1 MYRTVGFVSCLL
13 TQCIV
18 APLVVT
24 STLAV
29 TVCGSDRSG
38 ATAPSSTSG
47 SAGARMAPR
56 SSADAGT
63 VADQTDTAGDGVGD
77 ANQSAE
83 ERGAIVLS
91 GDANIGSALI
101 AGGEPIP
108 FDPGNVTFFQNVL
121 EMNAGSNV
129 ALSLNRAPASVINEV
144 LSDIYQTYQDGG
156 AAVSFIETGR
166 ISAATLGAVDLLV
179 ILLPNFDFTHAEL
192 TAMSDFLGGGGTVF
206 FLGENTN
213 FRPWNDRINATLE
226 FLGSSMRIDNT
237 VVGRAA
243 DRTANLA
250 AHPVLFGV
258 TDISFAVI
266 STISGGMTLVSSEL
280 DEPFI
285 AVD

>member
-1 MYRTVGFVSCLL
+1 MHRTVGFVSCLL
-13 TQCIV
+13 IQCV
-18 APLVVT
+18 VGPLVVT
-24 STLAV
+24 GTLAV
-29 TVCGSDRSG
+29 TVCESDGSG
-38 ATAPSSTSG
+38 AT
-47 SAGARMAPR
+47 
-56 SSADAGT
+56 GT

-108 FDPGNVTFFQNVL
+108 FNPGNVTFFQNVL
-121 EMNAGSNV
+121 EMNAGSRV
-129 ALSLNRAPASVINEV
+129 ALSLNRAPASVITEV

-156 AAVSFIETGR
+156 AAVSFIETGG
-166 ISAATLGAVDLLV
+166 ISAATLGAVDLLI
-179 ILLPNFDFTHAEL
+179 ILLPNVDFTHAEL

-258 TDISFAVI
+258 MDIGFAVL